1 MKTIP
6 FAVPED
12 LHESVHQA
20 ARETHLSMQ
29 DVLRQSV
36 RLGLPQLRAKFLTAA
51 TGPCKDN
58 WDDLLAARRR
68 TADDAEVDR
77 IRAAGKR

>member
-6 FAVPED
+6 LAVPED
-12 LHESVHQA
+12 LHASVHQA

-36 RLGLPQLRAKFLTAA
+36 RLGLPQLRAKFSAVER
-51 TGPCKDN
+51 GSCQEN

-68 TADDAEVDR
+68 KADDRLVDR
-77 IRAAGKR
+77 VRAASRR

>member
-12 LHESVHQA
+12 LHESVHQT
-20 ARETHLSMQ
+20 AREIHLSMQ

-36 RLGLPQLRAKFLTAA
+36 RLGLPQLRAKFAA
-51 TGPCKDN
+51 AAAPCQDN

-68 TADDAEVDR
+68 KADDAVVDR
-77 IRAAGKR
+77 IRGASKR